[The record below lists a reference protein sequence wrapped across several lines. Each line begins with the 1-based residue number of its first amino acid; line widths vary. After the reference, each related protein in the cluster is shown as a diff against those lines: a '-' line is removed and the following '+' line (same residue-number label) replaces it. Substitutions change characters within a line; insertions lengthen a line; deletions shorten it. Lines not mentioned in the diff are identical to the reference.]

1 MERCAKHLL
10 RARLAICH
18 GCVRAVSRKD
28 GFGELRNELGK
39 RARCVEYRQWSD
51 VNEVAAVEGGG
62 RIVKTKT
69 SRVGEWVRQMR
80 GARRDETGRKVAYVR
95 CVEGSRVRIEVPHG
109 RREKERG
116 PGGVS
121 LDGFE
126 AVSEVQGP
134 SVVAQ
139 VG

>member
-1 MERCAKHLL
+1 M
-10 RARLAICH
+10 
-18 GCVRAVSRKD
+18 
-28 GFGELRNELGK
+28 
-39 RARCVEYRQWSD
+39 
-51 VNEVAAVEGGG
+51 
-62 RIVKTKT
+62 
-69 SRVGEWVRQMR
+69 
-80 GARRDETGRKVAYVR
+80 
-95 CVEGSRVRIEVPHG
+95 RIEVPRG